1 MAFVEMLLHWD
12 FILQILHTFAQKL
25 KIRISEWKKKWKKK
39 ENTFNGFCWNAAR
52 VGFGESN
59 GTNGFN
65 PLLVQSAS
73 K

>member
-1 MAFVEMLLHWD
+1 MAFVEMLLQWD
-12 FILQILHTFAQKL
+12 FVSQIVHTCAQKL
-25 KIRISEWKKKWKKK
+25 KIRISEWKMK

-52 VGFGESN
+52 VGFAESN
-59 GTNGFN
+59 GTNGLS